1 MSAAAQKDLK
11 YFLEHTD
18 EMPTD
23 PKVLEQLANDHMNAA
38 LEAGQE
44 QINVDTIVGK
54 ADEYP
59 GAAAAN
65 TEEKTSEQA
74 TAKAEAA
81 AAPEPAAA
89 EAKPD
94 GILAKDGKNVIPYA
108 QLESARQR
116 AAAAEA
122 LARAQAEELTVLRLS
137 ARTPSIAAPSDA
149 DMLTDEELDAL
160 EADSPTLAKTL
171 RAQQAAIQ
179 QLRDMVQTVTQRQ
192 AVEAATQ
199 EAEVKSEV
207 QTAIDS
213 NPTLA
218 SWQTSEDQTM
228 WDRASA
234 FDKVLRAMPEYANTS
249 FADRFDKVVEM
260 TQSALGLEAE
270 APPAPARV
278 HAAPTPEQ
286 IQAAAKAKLT
296 QASKGKRPVSLSDIP
311 GGAPPA
317 VDERQKVEEMSSVAL
332 GNQFLGMT
340 KDQMETY
347 LASL

>member
-122 LARAQAEELTVLRLS
+122 LARDQAAELAALKAEKSAQAQVN
-137 ARTPSIAAPSDA
+137 DA

-249 FADRFDKVVEM
+249 FADRFEKVVEM